1 MALHQPQADLQRIG
15 DAGTKQNSVD
25 LLLRHGEKQP
35 SDVLGVLRLGFGGQ
49 RKGAG
54 IRLIVI
60 AGKELPI
67 VDLLQLYA
75 VVIGHAIGRDRA
87 VAILNELPC
96 RFLAVQRLQ
105 LVNSCAAAVQ
115 IHVVV
120 SANGSK
126 VRKIRDD
133 CSLLTA
139 EGQVYEILQ
148 LEEFQLMGHCLKLRS
163 FTVIEALQ
171 PFGEIVQLLY
181 IYRKHLHA
189 LKNGVEAVD
198 LLHLAVCLDRVAD
211 LQRLQ
216 QLHAVRILVM

>member
-1 MALHQPQADLQRIG
+1 M
-15 DAGTKQNSVD
+15 
-25 LLLRHGEKQP
+25 
-35 SDVLGVLRLGFGGQ
+35 
-49 RKGAG
+49 
-54 IRLIVI
+54 
-60 AGKELPI
+60 
-67 VDLLQLYA
+67 
-75 VVIGHAIGRDRA
+75 
-87 VAILNELPC
+87 
-96 RFLAVQRLQ
+96 
-105 LVNSCAAAVQ
+105 Q

-148 LEEFQLMGHCLKLRS
+148 LGEFQLMGHCLKLRS

-198 LLHLAVCLDRVAD
+198 LLHLAVSFDRITD
-211 LQRLQ
+211 LQCLQ
-216 QLHAVRILVM
+216 QLHAVRILGM